1 MAIISKINNI
11 GFSLIA
17 EINNTAKA
25 NIAKLS
31 GTETP
36 SSALLLDTYTGSAAA
51 YSVRHINTLYTGDCM
66 RVREAG
72 GNTETDI
79 GFDSNGDLDTAA
91 IAAHCGSSIGYVTK
105 WYSQATSGTT
115 GAGNDLTQ
123 TTTSQQPR
131 IYDGSSVYTDNGI
144 AAVELPN
151 VSNGRIGFDLQS
163 PIRTS
168 FGPSSVISV
177 MHVDQRF
184 SSGYQRIASLYRAQQ
199 PVWGSTGGDAS
210 YGKLAVGNSSTT
222 SNRFVRYNT
231 MPNRLDQKVWATIYD
246 GSTRTSGNAPDV
258 KLYENGV
265 VNTGQA
271 TGTAGFFVPGF
282 SNNSIGYRNQ
292 NNSQGLDGTF
302 QEVILFASD
311 ESSNISG
318 ISTNMETYFSI
329 T

>member
-1 MAIISKINNI
+1 MPDIAKINAI
-11 GFSLIA
+11 LPADFSKVDGL
-17 EINNTAKA
+17 AKA
-25 NIAKLS
+25 NISKVNGLDLVA
-31 GTETP
+31 
-36 SSALLLDTYTGSAAA
+36 ALLLDTYTGAAGG
-51 YSVRHINTLYTGDCM
+51 YSVRRIYSLYTGACM

-79 GFDSNGDLDTAA
+79 GFDSSGYIDTAA
-91 IAAHCGSSIGYVTK
+91 IATHCGASLGYVTK

-123 TTTSQQPR
+123 TTASQQPR
-131 IYDGSSVYTDNGI
+131 IYDGTSVYTDNGI

-151 VSNGRIGFDLQS
+151 VSNGNIGFDLQT

-177 MHVDQRF
+177 LHVDQRF
-184 SSGYQRIASLYRAQQ
+184 SSGYQRWASLYRAQQ
-199 PVWGSTGGDAS
+199 PVWGSSGGDAN
-210 YGKLAVGNSSTT
+210 YGKLSVGNSSTT
-222 SNRFVRYNT
+222 TLTYVKYST

-246 GSTRTSGNAPDV
+246 GSTRTAGGAPDV
-258 KLYENGV
+258 RLFKNGV
-265 VNTGQA
+265 ENTGQA
-271 TGTAGFFVPGF
+271 DGTAGFFVPGY

-292 NNSQGLDGTF
+292 NNTQGMDGTF
-302 QEVILFASD
+302 QEVILYDSD
-311 ESSNISG
+311 QSSNISG